1 MNNWFVRI
9 IASSIGKKLIMA
21 ITGLFFCIFL
31 FVHIIDNMMIYKGK
45 AAFDAYVKALH
56 SFPLFIAMVEIG
68 LILFAFL
75 HIGFGLVLFYQNWRA
90 RPINYSVKK
99 WAGGRTLSSSLMP
112 YTGLYILIFVVIHLI
127 NFRLA
132 VHSGKSIYE
141 MLSSAFSNP
150 VYVLYYALSMI
161 VVALHVRHGF
171 WSAFQSL
178 GLNHP
183 KYMPFIE
190 KMGIVFAIILAISM
204 GCVPVYFY
212 L

>member
-1 MNNWFVRI
+1 MNNWFVRVI
-9 IASSIGKKLIMA
+9 VSPIGKKLIMA
-21 ITGLFFCIFL
+21 VTGLFFCLFL
-31 FVHIIDNMMIYKGK
+31 FVHIIDNMMIYRGK
-45 AAFDAYVKALH
+45 MAFDAYVKTLH
-56 SFPLFIAMVEIG
+56 SFPLFISTIEIG
-68 LILFAFL
+68 LIIFACF

-90 RPINYSVKK
+90 RPTDYKK
-99 WAGGRTLSSSLMP
+99 RRWAGGRTLSSSLMP
-112 YTGLYILIFVVIHLI
+112 YTGLYILVFIIIHLI

-132 VHSGKSIYE
+132 SHAGESIYE
-141 MLSSAFSNP
+141 MLASAFSNP
-150 VYVLYYALSMI
+150 AYVIFYAFSVI

-190 KMGIVFAIILAISM
+190 KVGILFAIAVVVTM
-204 GCVPVYFY
+204 GFVPIYFY

>member
-1 MNNWFVRI
+1 MDNWFIRM

-21 ITGLFFCIFL
+21 ITGLFFCLFL
-31 FVHIIDNMMIYKGK
+31 FIHIIDNMMIYKGK
-45 AAFDAYVKALH
+45 TAFDAYIKALH
-56 SFPLFIAMVEIG
+56 SFPLLIAVTEIG
-68 LILFAFL
+68 LIIFASL
-75 HIGFGLVLFYQNWRA
+75 HIGFGLVLFYENWKA
-90 RPINYSVKK
+90 RPINYNIKK
-99 WAGGRTLSSSLMP
+99 WAGGKTSSSALMP
-112 YTGLYILIFVVIHLI
+112 YTGLYILIFVVVHLI

-132 VHSGKSIYE
+132 SHAGKSIYD
-141 MLSSAFSNP
+141 MLSTAFSNP
-150 VYVLYYALSMI
+150 VYVVYYTFTMI

-190 KMGIVFAIILAISM
+190 KIGVVFAVIVAISM
-204 GCVPVYFY
+204 GCVPIYFY